1 MTDRQKAGTGTP
13 LNGRKEGDRLR
24 IVSISSSRGIRR
36 QLAQM
41 GIHVGDMLQVKRC
54 VSFGGPMLIES
65 RGTSIALSKE
75 YSERIKVEPVE

>member
-1 MTDRQKAGTGTP
+1 
-13 LNGRKEGDRLR
+13 
-24 IVSISSSRGIRR
+24 
-36 QLAQM
+36 M